1 MVKSKASPPRALPL
15 LMAMSQSAAS
25 PKSSSSTCHGGSWSL
40 NGIPI
45 GNVCINL
52 IYIYVCVCYII
63 YVILYML
70 YYKDLLYY
78 ICMYIY
84 ILYMLYYICYII
96 CIYIYHI

>member
-45 GNVCINL
+45 GNVYKFS
-52 IYIYVCVCYII
+52 IYMCVCYII